1 MGSEMCIRDRLDPD
15 RAPRQDYDLVHRSD
29 NKMCPKTVQRCE
41 QCRIAFGRNDVV
53 LVKTVGS
60 RERTDKNGKTVKYQ
74 GNVYLHY
81 LTSCL
86 REYDQNFSFKNV
98 VVSARTLA
106 LLPDN
111 SRQIFLDKGLKVE

>member
-1 MGSEMCIRDRLDPD
+1 MPD
-15 RAPRQDYDLVHRSD
+15 CFW
-29 NKMCPKTVQRCE
+29 KK
-41 QCRIAFGRNDVV
+41 DVV

-111 SRQIFLDKGLKVE
+111 SRQIFLDKGLKGDC

>member
-1 MGSEMCIRDRLDPD
+1 MKVGILACLIQTELPD
-15 RAPRQDYDLVHRSD
+15 RIMIWYTEVIIT
-29 NKMCPKTVQRCE
+29 CPKTVQRCE

-53 LVKTVGS
+53 MVKTVGN

-86 REYDQNFSFKNV
+86 REYDRNFSFKNV

>member
-1 MGSEMCIRDRLDPD
+1 M
-15 RAPRQDYDLVHRSD
+15 
-29 NKMCPKTVQRCE
+29 
-41 QCRIAFGRNDVV
+41 V

-111 SRQIFLDKGLKVE
+111 SRQIFLDKGLKGDC